1 MSPRA
6 NGSAT
11 SRGHAPRLSGA
22 LRGTAA
28 ALGSAA
34 VLAVASTVPA
44 LARPAAAQEAVAIV
58 GAEIHTVSGDVIQGG
73 TLIIENGRISALGA
87 DITEADLPA
96 PARVID
102 GSNMVVTPGLIDSY
116 TQIGLIEIGGQA
128 PGTVDHTTSDDDFGA
143 VFNPLW
149 GVNPANTLIPV
160 NRIRGVTA
168 AVVRPGGN
176 ALFTGQGALIALDGE
191 TVDAM
196 TLAESVAVYTAMG
209 ESGAGRAGGSRAA
222 NYMML
227 RNALWD
233 ARAEHLNGAD
243 DGEEEED
250 EEDAAERGAD
260 ADPDDP
266 TRGGRSDVR
275 GANLDVLVRVVRGE
289 LPLVVQ
295 ADRASDL
302 LLALRLADEFD
313 VRLVVLGAREG
324 WRVADELAAAGVPV
338 IVNPLVNLPD
348 FEGLSSTYT
357 NAGRMQAAGVD
368 VLISSFSS
376 HSVRSLL
383 HAAGQAVSYGMDHAA
398 ALRAVTLA
406 PATVWG
412 VADETG
418 SLEVGRRADVV
429 VWTGDP
435 FELSTSAAHVF
446 IGGRE
451 IPRDS
456 RQDRLFQ
463 RYRTLP
469 GGR

>member
-1 MSPRA
+1 MSAHAKGAAIPRRHERGRPGLLVVMA
-6 NGSAT
+6 AT
-11 SRGHAPRLSGA
+11 LGSGA
-22 LRGTAA
+22 ATALA
-28 ALGSAA
+28 SA
-34 VLAVASTVPA
+34 VPA
-44 LARPAAAQEAVAIV
+44 FVRPLAAQETVAIV
-58 GAEIHTVSGDVIQGG
+58 GAEIHTVSGAVVQGG
-73 TLIIENGRISALGA
+73 TLVIENGRIAALGA
-87 DITEADLPA
+87 DMSEADLPGQ
-96 PARVID
+96 ARVID
-102 GSNMVVTPGLIDSY
+102 GTDMIVTPGLIDSY

-196 TLAESVAVYTAMG
+196 TLAESVALYTAMG

-233 ARAEHLNGAD
+233 ARAEHL
-243 DGEEEED
+243 DGEDSEDGED
-250 EEDAAERGAD
+250 EEAGGR

-302 LLALRLADEFD
+302 RLALRLADEFD

-324 WRVADELAAAGVPV
+324 WRVADELAAAGVSV

-348 FEGLSSTYT
+348 FEGLSSTYV

-398 ALRAVTLA
+398 ALRAVTLG
-406 PATVWG
+406 PATAWG

-418 SLEVGRRADVV
+418 SLEVGKRADLV

-463 RYRTLP
+463 RYRNLP
-469 GGR
+469 PGQ